1 MQFLKFYFADVKMNH
16 VRGSG
21 AGAQIRA
28 SHSQSDPVS
37 VGKTK
42 FTKIVISLA
51 LWKILKCDVLY
62 LKANK

>member
-1 MQFLKFYFADVKMNH
+1 MNH

-37 VGKTK
+37 LGKTTPPSRRCHQAEK
-42 FTKIVISLA
+42 SPLC
-51 LWKILKCDVLY
+51 LC
-62 LKANK
+62 